1 MTFMAWGERQ
11 ELLAYPLNIRSYSQ
25 KRDWEATRRA
35 ELGFPEDGYRE
46 GLAFHLR
53 KQGKRFE
60 WALVDRAKHLAA
72 LNGLTPPAPEDTR
85 ANLLWDLHYCEAG
98 LLMDGAAASAQEA
111 WETACEVAGT
121 DRLELGHAEPVAG
134 LRRAR
139 HKLKEFDRLAALQ
152 PEEATAQPQRY
163 VYAESR
169 YDVSDRVP
177 YNWSAEAL
185 ARRNRFCFRRF
196 RLVKTT
202 KLFYFCDLVNSD
214 DIDRD
219 GVVDE
224 EDAGF
229 KYVRRDVSLTR
240 IRKDLWD
247 APQLNWRGEPEEGAS
262 RYIANAP
269 WGIGWVWLDLKT
281 LVEESDRRNRDFLR
295 GLGNTD
301 PNGGSWI
308 KVLGLEAKEADLSSI
323 SKAELQ
329 RAYRKAVMRAHP
341 DKGGSAED
349 FQLVQE
355 AYEAAQ
361 RAFATVW

>member
-1 MTFMAWGERQ
+1 MAYMTWQERQ
-11 ELLAYPLNIRSYSQ
+11 ELLAYPRNLRSYSQ
-25 KRDWEATRRA
+25 QRDWEAARRA
-35 ELGFPEDGYRE
+35 ELGFPEDGFRT
-46 GLAFHLR
+46 GLSFHLR

-60 WALVDRAKHLAA
+60 WALVDRARHLAD
-72 LNGLTPPAPEDTR
+72 LKDSVPPAPEDTR
-85 ANLLWDLHYCEAG
+85 ANLLWDASYCEAG
-98 LLMDGAAASAQEA
+98 LLGEGSAASEQEA
-111 WETACEVAGT
+111 WEAACQVAGT
-121 DRLELGHAEPVAG
+121 DRLELGHAQPVAG
-134 LRRAR
+134 LKRAR

-152 PEEATAQPQRY
+152 PEEAAAQPQRY
-163 VYAESR
+163 VYAEGR
-169 YDVSDRVP
+169 YQSDT
-177 YNWSAEAL
+177 YDWSSEAR
-185 ARRNRFCFRRF
+185 ARRARFCFRRF
-196 RLVKTT
+196 RLVKET
-202 KLFYFCDLVNSD
+202 KLFYFCDLENSD

-219 GVVDE
+219 GVADE
-224 EDAGF
+224 EAAGF
-229 KYVRRDVSLTR
+229 KYARRDVSLTR

>member
-1 MTFMAWGERQ
+1 MTFMTWGERQ
-11 ELLAYPLNIRSYSQ
+11 ELLAYPRNLRSYSQ
-25 KRDWEATRRA
+25 QRDWEATRRA
-35 ELGFPEDGYRE
+35 ELGFPEDGYAT
-46 GLAFHLR
+46 GLQFNHA
-53 KQGKRFE
+53 KVGKRVQ
-60 WALVDRAKHLAA
+60 WNLVDRAKHKE
-72 LNGLTPPAPEDTR
+72 LTPAISSSETDR
-85 ANLLWDLHYCEAG
+85 DRLVWAVDYHSAG
-98 LLMDGAAASAQEA
+98 LLAEGATASAEEA
-111 WETACEVAGT
+111 WDEACQAAGT
-121 DRLELGHAEPVAG
+121 DRLELGRAAGVNG
-134 LRRAR
+134 LRQSR

-152 PEEATAQPQRY
+152 PEEATAQPQRF
-163 VYAESR
+163 VYAEGR
-169 YDVSDRVP
+169 YDVSD

-185 ARRNRFCFRRF
+185 ARRNRFRFRRF
-196 RLVKTT
+196 RLVKETN
-202 KLFYFCDLVNSD
+202 LNYFCDLENSD

-224 EDAGF
+224 EAAGF
-229 KYVRRDVSLTR
+229 KYVQRDVSLTR

-269 WGIGWVWLDLKT
+269 WGVGWIWLDFQA
-281 LVEESDRRNRDFLR
+281 LVEETDRRNRDFLR

-301 PNGGSWI
+301 PNGGSWV
-308 KVLGLEAKEADLSSI
+308 KVLGLEAKESDLSSV